1 MDLKIEYLPL
11 KALKPYER
19 NARKHGKEDVEAV
32 AACIRETGFND
43 PIGIWSDKN
52 IIVEGHGRLLAAKKL
67 GMKEVPCIRLDHL
80 TDEQRKAYALAHNKT
95 AELSSWDVDLLNL
108 ELEDITDIDMEQFG
122 FDLPDPLADM
132 EAVDDDYE
140 ISVPEQPK
148 AKYGEIYQLGRH
160 RLMCGDSTVLGDVQ
174 KLVEN
179 VQMDLLI
186 TDPPY
191 NVDYEGTAGK
201 IKNDSMKDDKFR
213 EFLTDAFKNAAAV
226 MKPGASFYIWHADSE
241 GYNFRQACFNA
252 GWQVRQCLIWNKNS
266 LVLGRQ
272 DYQWKHE
279 PCQPAGTMVMT
290 PSGEKPIED
299 LTEDDRVVSYYTM
312 QNELHGLRDGT
323 EIQTASREYVGTL
336 YGICGGGKETWATN
350 NHEFSV
356 KFNPKTANAW
366 CTYLMRRGK
375 WWRVGCTRTYD
386 ARGFGLKHRVDQEKA
401 DEAWLINAYET
412 QSDAQIHEQ
421 ILAVMYG
428 IPYTHWEVREG
439 TTAQRTEK
447 QINQL
452 YEAFDL
458 DAMKDRAVALLKAN
472 HRDPQFP
479 LVSKET
485 KTDRFSRR
493 VTARINACNLIPGL
507 MNIPVVEGKKV
518 TFIPIEK
525 VENREYNGTVY
536 SLAVRY
542 YEHYVAD
549 GIVTH
554 NCLYGW
560 KEGAGHQWHN
570 DRKQTTVMDYD
581 RPKKNA
587 EHPTMK
593 PVPLFDYEIRN
604 STKEGDLVLDL
615 FGGSGTTIMACE
627 QDGRNAYV
635 MELDPKYVDVI
646 IDRYEAFTGGK
657 AVLLNGEEGQT
668 EG

>member
-279 PCQPAGTMVMT
+279 PC
-290 PSGEKPIED
+290 
-299 LTEDDRVVSYYTM
+299 
-312 QNELHGLRDGT
+312 
-323 EIQTASREYVGTL
+323 
-336 YGICGGGKETWATN
+336 
-350 NHEFSV
+350 
-356 KFNPKTANAW
+356 
-366 CTYLMRRGK
+366 
-375 WWRVGCTRTYD
+375 
-386 ARGFGLKHRVDQEKA
+386 
-401 DEAWLINAYET
+401 
-412 QSDAQIHEQ
+412 
-421 ILAVMYG
+421 
-428 IPYTHWEVREG
+428 
-439 TTAQRTEK
+439 
-447 QINQL
+447 
-452 YEAFDL
+452 
-458 DAMKDRAVALLKAN
+458 
-472 HRDPQFP
+472 
-479 LVSKET
+479 
-485 KTDRFSRR
+485 
-493 VTARINACNLIPGL
+493 
-507 MNIPVVEGKKV
+507 
-518 TFIPIEK
+518 
-525 VENREYNGTVY
+525 
-536 SLAVRY
+536 
-542 YEHYVAD
+542 
-549 GIVTH
+549 
-554 NCLYGW
+554 LYGW

-657 AVLLNGEEGQT
+657 AVLLNGEEGKT